1 MAAIFDD
8 WSDRVFARSG
18 LTTLALC
25 LCGTTTLACGPNRN
39 REVTT
44 IEINAPADRVWSI
57 VGNYADFGWTG
68 RIAKTQANGGT
79 KPETAKR
86 TITFSSGAIFTDTL
100 TAYEPDQLSLTF
112 RTDDED
118 ISEMPVEGYISKL
131 TVRDDNGKSIVEWRG
146 AFSRSYLK
154 SDPPP
159 EQSDDAAIA
168 AVRAFQE
175 ASLASLKRKIE
186 NGS

>member
-1 MAAIFDD
+1 MFT
-8 WSDRVFARSG
+8 RTG

-25 LCGTTTLACGPNRN
+25 VASGAALACGPNRN
-39 REVTT
+39 REITT
-44 IEINAPADRVWSI
+44 IEINAPADRVWAL
-57 VGNYADFGWTG
+57 VGNYADLGWTG
-68 RIAKTQANGGT
+68 RIAKTEASGGT
-79 KPETAKR
+79 TPESAKR
-86 TITFSSGAIFTDTL
+86 KLTFATGAVFTDTL
-100 TAYEPDQLSLTF
+100 TAYEPDLRSLTF

-118 ISEMPVEGYISKL
+118 INEMPVEGYVSKL
-131 TVRDDNGKSIVEWRG
+131 TVREENGKSIVEWRG

-159 EQSDDAAIA
+159 EQSDEAAIT
-168 AVRAFQE
+168 AVRSFQE